1 MQTMSK
7 IDALILGILFGA
19 IPILLCL
26 FLAVIIAFSA
36 DWTGD
41 EFGPYALAALGAG
54 LAIDITFLKKWVG
67 GAFRMSNAQLGVI
80 YVFYSIGALGF
91 GMGVPI
97 FNFAVGITAGVYT
110 ARKMHHM
117 QANGSERIRNIK
129 KTALF
134 TAVVLMAMCCLTGFW
149 ALVGGLIGSRF
160 ETPILS
166 FTFTVPVIIGCVIS
180 GGLILCI
187 LQYWLTTAAAKITL
201 KLSGCRGGTH
211 NG

>member
-7 IDALILGILFGA
+7 FDVLILGILFGSV
-19 IPILLCL
+19 PILLCL
-26 FLAVIIAFSA
+26 LLAVFIGLSA
-36 DWTGD
+36 DLTGD
-41 EFGPYALAALGAG
+41 EFGPYALAALAAG
-54 LAIDITFLKKWVG
+54 VVINITFLKKWV
-67 GAFRMSNAQLGVI
+67 ADAYKMSNKQLGVV

-97 FNFAVGITAGVYT
+97 FNFAVGITAGFYT
-110 ARKMHHM
+110 ARKMYHIHADET
-117 QANGSERIRNIK
+117 QRRRNIK

-134 TAVVLMAMCCLTGFW
+134 TAAVLMVMCCLTGFW

-160 ETPILS
+160 ETPVLS
-166 FTFTVPVIIGCVIS
+166 FTFTAPIIIGCVIS

-201 KLSGCRGGTH
+201 RLSR
-211 NG
+211 

>member
-7 IDALILGILFGA
+7 FDALILGILFGA

-26 FLAVIIAFSA
+26 LLAVFIALSA

-54 LAIDITFLKKWVG
+54 LAIDITFLKAWVG
-67 GAFRMSNAQLGVI
+67 SAFRMSNAQLGVI
-80 YVFYSIGALGF
+80 YVFYSIGAHGF

-97 FNFAVGITAGVYT
+97 FTFAVGITAGFYT
-110 ARKMHHM
+110 ARKMHHI
-117 QANGSERIRNIK
+117 QADQDQRRRNIK

-149 ALVGGLIGSRF
+149 VLVGGLVGARF
-160 ETPILS
+160 ETPVLS
-166 FTFTVPVIIGCVIS
+166 FTFTAPIIIGCVIS
-180 GGLILCI
+180 GGLILCA
-187 LQYWLTTAAAKITL
+187 LQYWMTTVAAKITL
-201 KLSGCRGGTH
+201 RLYR
-211 NG
+211 

>member
-19 IPILLCL
+19 IPVLLCL

-36 DWTGD
+36 DWAGD

-54 LAIDITFLKKWVG
+54 LAIDVTFLKRWVA
-67 GAFRMSNAQLGVI
+67 GAFRMSNAQLGAI
-80 YVFYSIGALGF
+80 YVFYSIGAFGS

-97 FNFAVGITAGVYT
+97 FNFTVGITAGVYT
-110 ARKMHHM
+110 ARKIHHI
-117 QANGSERIRNIK
+117 QADGDERRRNIK

-149 ALVGGLIGSRF
+149 ALVGGLVGARF
-160 ETPILS
+160 ETPVLS
-166 FTFTVPVIIGCVIS
+166 FTFTAPIIIGCVVS

-201 KLSGCRGGTH
+201 RLSR
-211 NG
+211 

>member
-19 IPILLCL
+19 VPILLCL
-26 FLAVIIAFSA
+26 LLMAIIGLSA
-36 DWTGD
+36 DWTD
-41 EFGPYALAALGAG
+41 DKFGPYALAALGAG
-54 LAIDITFLKKWVG
+54 LVIDIIFLKAWVA

-97 FNFAVGITAGVYT
+97 FTFAVGITAGAYT
-110 ARKMHHM
+110 GRKMHHI
-117 QANGSERIRNIK
+117 QADEDERRRNIK

-134 TAVVLMAMCCLTGFW
+134 TAAVLMVMCCLTGFW

-160 ETPILS
+160 ETPVLS
-166 FTFTVPVIIGCVIS
+166 FTFTAPIIIGCVIS

-201 KLSGCRGGTH
+201 RLSR
-211 NG
+211 

>member
-7 IDALILGILFGA
+7 IDAFILGILFGA

-26 FLAVIIAFSA
+26 FLALIIALSA

-54 LAIDITFLKKWVG
+54 LVIDIIFLKAWVA
-67 GAFRMSNAQLGVI
+67 GAYKMSKKQLGVI
-80 YVFYSIGALGF
+80 YVFYSIGALAC

-97 FNFAVGITAGVYT
+97 FNFAVGITAGAYT
-110 ARKMHHM
+110 ARKMHYI
-117 QANGSERIRNIK
+117 QADQDERRRNIK

-149 ALVGGLIGSRF
+149 AIAGGLVGATF
-160 ETPILS
+160 ETPVLS
-166 FTFTVPVIIGCVIS
+166 FTFTVPTIIGCVIS
-180 GGLILCI
+180 GGLILCV
-187 LQYWLTTAAAKITL
+187 LQYWLTTVAAKITL
-201 KLSGCRGGTH
+201 RLSR
-211 NG
+211 

>member
-1 MQTMSK
+1 MSK
-7 IDALILGILFGA
+7 VEALILGILFGA
-19 IPILLCL
+19 VPILLCL
-26 FLAVIIAFSA
+26 LLAVFIGLSA

-54 LAIDITFLKKWVG
+54 LVINIIFLKGWVK
-67 GAFRMSNAQLGVI
+67 GAYRISNKQLGVI

-97 FNFAVGITAGVYT
+97 FNFAVGITAGFYT
-110 ARKMHHM
+110 ARKMYHI
-117 QANGSERIRNIK
+117 QADQIQRSRNFK
-129 KTALF
+129 KTAPF
-134 TAVVLMAMCCLTGFW
+134 TEVVLMAMCCLTGFW
-149 ALVGGLIGSRF
+149 ALVGGLVGARF
-160 ETPILS
+160 EIPVLS
-166 FTFTVPVIIGCVIS
+166 FTFTVPIIIGCVIS

-211 NG
+211 DG

>member
-19 IPILLCL
+19 VPILLCL
-26 FLAVIIAFSA
+26 LLVVIIGLSA

-41 EFGPYALAALGAG
+41 KFGPYALAALGAG
-54 LAIDITFLKKWVG
+54 LVIDITFLKRWVAD
-67 GAFRMSNAQLGVI
+67 AFRMSNAQLGAI
-80 YVFYSIGALGF
+80 YLFYSIGALGF

-110 ARKMHHM
+110 ARKMHYI
-117 QANGSERIRNIK
+117 QADEDERRRNIK

-134 TAVVLMAMCCLTGFW
+134 TAGVLMAMCCLTGFW
-149 ALVGGLIGSRF
+149 ALVGGLVGARF
-160 ETPILS
+160 ETPVLS
-166 FTFTVPVIIGCVIS
+166 FTFTASIIIGCVIS

-187 LQYWLTTAAAKITL
+187 LQYWLTTVAAKITL
-201 KLSGCRGGTH
+201 RLSS
-211 NG
+211 